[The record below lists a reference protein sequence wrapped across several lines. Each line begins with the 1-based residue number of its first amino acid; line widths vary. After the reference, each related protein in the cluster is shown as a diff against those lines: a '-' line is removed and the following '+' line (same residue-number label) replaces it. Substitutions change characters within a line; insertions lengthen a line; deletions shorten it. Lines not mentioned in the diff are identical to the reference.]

1 MHLCW
6 TSLTDHLQ
14 FSVAGVVET
23 GLGGGG
29 SAWLSEVDGEVG
41 ESSLGPT
48 ERSCMEPVAD
58 STAWL
63 CSEKHKWPTV
73 NMMPCNTAQWKD
85 DLT

>member
-1 MHLCW
+1 MYRHCAPVL
-6 TSLTDHLQ
+6 DVPYRPPFQ

-29 SAWLSEVDGEVG
+29 TAWLSEVDEEDG

-48 ERSCMEPVAD
+48 ERSCMEPVAE

-63 CSEKHKWPTV
+63 CSEKHIRSPL
-73 NMMPCNTAQWKD
+73 
-85 DLT
+85 LT